1 MECNEGRVEI
11 FCDKLGDSGGVPVE
25 GDCVDSLAQER
36 FKNGFARFE
45 AYVAF
50 AAGATEKNGY
60 FSEHFGLREL
70 MEKEASQPAPGS
82 DFRTIVILFKFS
94 RFCVAFT
101 RHVFLSNDE
110 WGGRNLRICA
120 GLRCYYGKPSR

>member
-11 FCDKLGDSGGVPVE
+11 FSDKLGDSGGVPVE

-70 MEKEASQPAPGS
+70 MEKEVSQAAPWC
-82 DFRTIVILFKFS
+82 DFRTIIVLFKFS
-94 RFCVAFT
+94 RFCVSFT
-101 RHVFLSNDE
+101 QCVFLSNKE
-110 WGGRNLRICA
+110 GGT
-120 GLRCYYGKPSR
+120 GF